1 MRFVGSHV
9 EKKLKV
15 TIDSYICGK
24 YKVDKSLVLSSGQGI
39 RHAVVSLVL
48 PPSAREEVRLPPVEA
63 TMDQE
68 KCVFLP
74 RVVVIPVGGT
84 LKFLNSDRL
93 FHNVYSESKMNPR
106 FNRAQPKGRTISI
119 NFGTPEIIRIGCHL
133 HSWMHAWVVVAEH
146 PFYAITNDQGEFVLN
161 NIPPGTYTL
170 RVWQESLGI
179 MTKELTIT
187 AKGMHSVT
195 LEMGKK

>member
-15 TIDSYICGK
+15 TIDSYICGT
-24 YKVDKSLVLSSGQGI
+24 YKVDESLALSSGQGI

-63 TMDQE
+63 TMDQK

-119 NFGTPEIIRIGCHL
+119 KIEKPEIIPIDCDL
-133 HSWMHAWVVVAEH
+133 HSWMRAWVVVAEH
-146 PFYAITNDQGEFVLN
+146 PFYSITNDQGKFVLDN
-161 NIPPGTYTL
+161 VPPGKYTL
-170 RVWQESLGI
+170 QVWQESLGI
-179 MTKELTIT
+179 MTKEVTIT
-187 AKGMHSVT
+187 AKGINSVT